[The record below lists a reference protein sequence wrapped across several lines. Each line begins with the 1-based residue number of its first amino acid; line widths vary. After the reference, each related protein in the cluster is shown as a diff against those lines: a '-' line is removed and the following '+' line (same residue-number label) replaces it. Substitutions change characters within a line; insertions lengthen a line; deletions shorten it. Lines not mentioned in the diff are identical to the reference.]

1 MRDRREVDDRPN
13 AVDERAA
20 IELGADIRDEDLM
33 QLGRNGARRD
43 EAPYRG
49 ADRMSA
55 REQLAAKSGA
65 DEARRTG
72 DENAQVGT
80 PGREAPSPS
89 WRTTG
94 SWQAL

>member
-1 MRDRREVDDRPN
+1 MRDRGEVDDRVN

-72 DENAQVGT
+72 DENAHVRT
-80 PGREAPSPS
+80 AGRGAPSPIWS
-89 WRTTG
+89 NTG
-94 SWQAL
+94 F

>member
-33 QLGRNGARRD
+33 QWGGTALGGTRRLN
-43 EAPYRG
+43 RG

-72 DENAQVGT
+72 DENAHVRT
-80 PGREAPSPS
+80 AGRDAPSPIWS
-89 WRTTG
+89 NTG
-94 SWQAL
+94 F